1 VIDYLPLCSE
11 VRSTEN
17 PRVIY
22 LLMDVPKSTWISF
35 AFSGPTP
42 YVAFSD
48 STNSKATVMNFN
60 GTDWEAVGQKGF
72 SDSGAE
78 YLSLAFSGSTPYVA
92 YEDDGSSQ
100 KATVMKFNETDWEA
114 VGQKGFS
121 ELQAT
126 YTSLAFSGS
135 TPYLAFAE
143 IEELIPVAVVVMK
156 YSSENGG
163 GDSPGNDGGGCFIAS
178 SAYGLP

>member
-1 VIDYLPLCSE
+1 
-11 VRSTEN
+11 
-17 PRVIY
+17 
-22 LLMDVPKSTWISF
+22 MDVPKSTWISF

-60 GTDWEAVGQKGF
+60 G
-72 SDSGAE
+72 
-78 YLSLAFSGSTPYVA
+78 
-92 YEDDGSSQ
+92 
-100 KATVMKFNETDWEA
+100 TDWEA